1 MFCICCFSDIE
12 STEWLNTTYLTP
24 VIKDMEMRLKSAN
37 TFNFTFCQCKSL
49 HVEFVYF
56 WNLPLP
62 LQDVTSWREG
72 GGRNLQPSS
81 LTLGLP
87 ADAEGKNTALG
98 ETGTPPASSHPSST
112 TGTTSCSIVTVQ
124 SPVLDTKE
132 PSLRPAQPIR
142 RTTVPTALQ
151 YQLHH
156 TSTAVYHDML
166 PAFVS
171 TIWLHWAIVCKL
183 LWSKCTDFKMSSA
196 FGGSLYFYYELPSCF
211 QMCSKETREAP
222 GTDHGSTTIAAPA
235 RFDSKPAFRQSYAKQ
250 ELVKLVHWQCESI
263 YTLSSLW
270 HLAIANLCFYH
281 LWLQWWC
288 EKRESLCSCSPS
300 TLLSAHPQAW
310 WQDATPNHH

>member
-1 MFCICCFSDIE
+1 MIRIGCFSDIE
-12 STEWLNTTYLTP
+12 STEWLNTTYLTS

-124 SPVLDTKE
+124 SPVPDPKE

-183 LWSKCTDFKMSSA
+183 LWSQCTDFKMSWSS
-196 FGGSLYFYYELPSCF
+196 FWWLIVFLLWTSFLFSDVL
-211 QMCSKETREAP
+211 QRHTR
-222 GTDHGSTTIAAPA
+222 
-235 RFDSKPAFRQSYAKQ
+235 
-250 ELVKLVHWQCESI
+250 
-263 YTLSSLW
+263 SSRYRPW
-270 HLAIANLCFYH
+270 FCH
-281 LWLQWWC
+281 
-288 EKRESLCSCSPS
+288 RCSPS
-300 TLLSAHPQAW
+300 SI
-310 WQDATPNHH
+310 WQQTSL